1 MAHSVTRS
9 TILAGLLASAIIALA
24 GPAEAK
30 RKKAEPAAA
39 ADESAAAGEGG
50 GEEKKAGPAAAQ
62 AGDVERPKPILNEE
76 PAESGP
82 KADEKGNVSFMGG
95 KSGKGKITVQAPPK
109 EKVKVYLEGRYFGI
123 APRTIN
129 KIPPGDYI
137 VEVVFPNGKSLSK
150 PVSVAGEEEATVTVG
165 AADALPAAPV
175 EKPMSTEQAERRW
188 SLAKTVGGMAIGAV
202 VVGLGLGVWELM
214 IQKDHD
220 NLVKMGPPTTSDQDV
235 ANHVQKVR
243 DLENKGNTV
252 ALTAN
257 ILYVVGGVALVTAVF
272 IGYPAYKAMHSE
284 QKTVPSPESGTNMS
298 FIVLPNPTLDG
309 GSAGMMMRF

>member
-1 MAHSVTRS
+1 MAHSVTRP
-9 TILAGLLASAIIALA
+9 TIIAGLLASAIVALA

-39 ADESAAAGEGG
+39 ADDSAAAGEGG
-50 GEEKKAGPAAAQ
+50 GEEKKAAPAAAQ

-76 PAESGP
+76 AAESGP

-109 EKVKVYLEGRYFGI
+109 EKVKVYLEGRYFGV

-165 AADALPAAPV
+165 AADALPTAPV
-175 EKPMSTEQAERRW
+175 EKPMSTEQAEKRW
-188 SLAKTVGGMAIGAV
+188 TMAKTIGGVAIGAV
-202 VVGLGLGVWELM
+202 VAGLGCGIWGRMVQNDYNKEVGTSVPSDPQEAANR
-214 IQKDHD
+214 ISRIH
-220 NLVKMGPPTTSDQDV
+220 NLES
-235 ANHVQKVR
+235 
-243 DLENKGNTV
+243 KGDKLFL
-252 ALTAN
+252 AAN

-272 IGYPAYKAMHSE
+272 IGYPAYKARNSE
-284 QKTVPSPESGTNMS
+284 QKTVPNPESGTNMS
-298 FIVLPNPTLDG
+298 FILLPNPTLDG